1 MIVEDNDQF
10 SVSIPD
16 YLLDQ
21 VTNSEDPEED
31 LEQAPEEEEEN
42 VNENSIDYSLYL
54 EDITATLEN
63 IEANQLDPSEKS
75 Y

>member
-1 MIVEDNDQF
+1 MTLFINIQNF
-10 SVSIPD
+10 II
-16 YLLDQ
+16 
-21 VTNSEDPEED
+21 TEDPEED